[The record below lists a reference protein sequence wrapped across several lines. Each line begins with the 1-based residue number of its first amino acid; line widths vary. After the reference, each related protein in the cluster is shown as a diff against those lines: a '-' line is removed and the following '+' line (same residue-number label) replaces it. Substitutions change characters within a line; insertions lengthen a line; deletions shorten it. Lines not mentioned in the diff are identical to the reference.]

1 MLVLVLLFCMIT
13 VTAPSASASVA
24 GNNSGWFDLLDY
36 STVTDSGN
44 TFLLPDQSHLLINMP
59 FESQVYYVDML
70 LNIEGDCD
78 WISVDVWVEGLH
90 TLTWVSLGN
99 GLHRVYGS
107 LPAYLNDVFDFYVWH
122 GGGSLRCTMLSLR
135 LCTLKQEAFA
145 DVGTLTFAGQTVTQS
160 APNQVVQLTTNDAA
174 SFVADITISNWRK
187 YDRIEVLVGCL
198 TEHISSIFAYTDSYN
213 LPVDVSYL
221 DYTAGT
227 LGMIY
232 MVLSVDVSD
241 IRDSAN
247 EVLGIKIRGFSDS
260 SVRVVSLNSINGFV
274 YVDPPSPLVYWFTSL
289 FSKLGSWFDS
299 VKNTVSTGF
308 SNLANWLSSGFQSV
322 VNKLDE
328 LVTGGSAGDKVSSGG
343 NKIEQSSGSLS
354 DNMDQIQDFENQQF
368 GNLDAG
374 MGTVIAGGDVSY
386 LVAPLGFIHT
396 YTNKIVAAIPS
407 SYLVVFTLPMLFGVF
422 MFIVG
427 HPIRAPGPDTS
438 GDQVTRET
446 FTTTT
451 VLDGKHKGSTTT
463 TRTVTT
469 SQEIGRRH
477 TE

>member
-1 MLVLVLLFCMIT
+1 MLALVLVFCL
-13 VTAPSASASVA
+13 VTCVAPSASAS
-24 GNNSGWFDLLDY
+24 GSSWLELLDY
-36 STVTDSGN
+36 TTLRGSGSNRGDTNSEIWYGLPFDMDLYAVDILIKIVPTGPGFPSGPSVNTISCAMESITD
-44 TFLLPDQSHLLINMP
+44 TIFRI
-59 FESQVYYVDML
+59 
-70 LNIEGDCD
+70 
-78 WISVDVWVEGLH
+78 
-90 TLTWVSLGN
+90 
-99 GLHRVYGS
+99 YGS
-107 LPAYLNDVFDFYVWH
+107 SS
-122 GGGSLRCTMLSLR
+122 SLRQGQKSVALSFSSVPYPAFIEILSFR
-135 LCTLKQEAFA
+135 VCSVPHQVFNETGTATLN
-145 DVGTLTFAGQTVTQS
+145 GTSVAMPNGTTSAEVTKNDGNNFTGLVSTS
-160 APNQVVQLTTNDAA
+160 A
-174 SFVADITISNWRK
+174 WRK
-187 YDRIEVLVGCL
+187 YDQVSFSVGVM
-198 TEHISSIFAYTDSYN
+198 TDSIGSI
-213 LPVDVSYL
+213 DVSYGNITVPA
-221 DYTAGT
+221 DISYFQVPGQSR
-227 LGMIY
+227 MYYVNVFI
-232 MVLSVDVSD
+232 DVSNLD
-241 IRDSAN
+241 KSYA
-247 EVLGIKIRGFSDS
+247 VPLQ
-260 SVRVVSLNSINGFV
+260 VRIAGVNTSNV
-274 YVDPPSPLVYWFTSL
+274 YALTLHRVFGYIDVASPSPLVFFFNNL
-289 FSKLGSWFDS
+289 FSKLGSWFDG

-354 DNMDQIQDFENQQF
+354 DNMDQIQDFEDQQF

-427 HPIRAPGPDTS
+427 HPIRAPQPDTS